1 MSNTFQNIQD
11 TENKYPLTDENTG
24 DIFSK
29 NTIMVTPKAA
39 VTFYIVIQPEIDY
52 LFLF

>member
-29 NTIMVTPKAA
+29 NTYYGNTKSSCDILHCYPA
-39 VTFYIVIQPEIDY
+39 
-52 LFLF
+52 